1 MLWSIDSCENRV
13 SADQYHMTVPWAQV
27 STHWGRVFLEVFC
40 WQITSF
46 KWSQAQFYFFQW
58 FIWNILCLILT
69 SNWPRTRKFS
79 QFFTNTGGEDL
90 FLPWSSIGHAL
101 CPKFDT
107 WVHVEKDN
115 YFSCQS
121 KQLSRCCINFPHE
134 LTCQVLSNQSIKI
147 GREHGQRVTACNSWL
162 NFCVRGQFEIKILI
176 VHTTYFIL

>member
-13 SADQYHMTVPWAQV
+13 SADQYHMTVPRAQV

-58 FIWNILCLILT
+58 FIWNILCLILI

-101 CPKFDT
+101 CPIFMLWLVKI
-107 WVHVEKDN
+107 WHVS
-115 YFSCQS
+115 SCGKCMQHLES
-121 KQLSRCCINFPHE
+121 CLLWQLK
-134 LTCQVLSNQSIKI
+134 LT
-147 GREHGQRVTACNSWL
+147 E
-162 NFCVRGQFEIKILI
+162 FCVNLWCF
-176 VHTTYFIL
+176 